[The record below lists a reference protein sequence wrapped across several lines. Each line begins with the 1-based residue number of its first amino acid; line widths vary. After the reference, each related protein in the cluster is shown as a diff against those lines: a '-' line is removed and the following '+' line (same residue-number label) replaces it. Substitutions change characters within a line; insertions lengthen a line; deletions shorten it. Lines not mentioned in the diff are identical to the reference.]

1 MPTYV
6 RSIALTPD
14 IGQVILNGEN
24 ALQLTPVIVPTNA
37 DNKTI
42 VWNSS
47 NTDVIRVTSE
57 GLVTAS
63 GEGYASV
70 FAITIDGA
78 FIARCDIQ
86 VIIGIESIQLIPNE
100 LFLSV
105 GETFEILAEV
115 LPDNAADRTVNFTS
129 NNTAVATVAPANG
142 FSTIVTGRGVGQTL
156 INGISPANASVSDT
170 CAVTVVN
177 YTFPAYYRGNTN
189 TGQILDVSFCPDVGG
204 FIAVSS
210 SAALYTSN
218 PLSGNWIIL
227 PGSYSGL
234 TACVGTNNG
243 AYFCQAEN
251 TTTTIYRVTN
261 LNTNP
266 VVTTAF
272 TGAGYMTCAGWSSGN
287 GYVLFAGKNSP
298 TGTTFIAMSGPV
310 NGSFTRTQP
319 SFSGSSTGPST
330 GVVLGHIHAYNAAG
344 ANRWYVNSRGA
355 YSATTGNSGGAQ
367 VFRCTSANPTTGWGI
382 GDYDGSRSGNVVS
395 ATSSVAALKKIT
407 GTSATS
413 SNTAIQYIPNN
424 TWQSILSNQA
434 GATTITTTGFT
445 AEQIYQAQMML
456 YAPAQNRWFIASGN
470 SLRYT
475 TNLTANWSNI
485 AMSGIVFPNWSLNVY
500 AVGSISNK
508 EYVIMFLADGS
519 YIAFTN

>member
-63 GEGYASV
+63 GEGFASV

-129 NNTAVATVAPANG
+129 NNAAVATVAPANG
-142 FSTIVTGRGVGQTL
+142 FSTIVTGRGVGQTV
-156 INGISPANASVSDT
+156 INGISPVNASVSDT

-177 YTFPAYYRGNTN
+177 YTFPSYYLGNTN
-189 TGQILDVSFCPDVGG
+189 VGEILSVSFCPDVGG

-210 SAALYTSN
+210 STALYTSN
-218 PLSGNWIIL
+218 PLSGNWTIL

-243 AYFCQAEN
+243 AYFCQASG

-261 LNTNP
+261 LNTTP
-266 VVTTAF
+266 VVTNAF
-272 TGAGYMTCAGWSSGN
+272 TGAGYMQSAAYSSGN
-287 GYVLFAGKNSP
+287 GYVLFAGKDSLSGTGNFVTMSASP
-298 TGTTFIAMSGPV
+298 GGT
-310 NGSFTRTQP
+310 FTRA
-319 SFSGSSTGPST
+319 SISSSLVAGDVIRRIVGYNRSGSIRWWV
-330 GVVLGHIHAYNAAG
+330 GVSGSMLAG
-344 ANRWYVNSRGA
+344 APWANDSPRA
-355 YSATTGNSGGAQ
+355 
-367 VFRCTSANPTTGWGI
+367 FRSTSANPSTGWTAINLTRNGTFC
-382 GDYDGSRSGNVVS
+382 YD
-395 ATSSVAALKKIT
+395 TSTGAAIRKNQGA
-407 GTSATS
+407 GTTS
-413 SNTAIQYIPNN
+413 SNTYIGHIPNN
-424 TWQSILSNQA
+424 TWTNLSETNSVYNN
-434 GATTITTTGFT
+434 ITSYTGLT
-445 AEQIYQAQMML
+445 ADQVYNTQHIMN
-456 YAPAQNRWFIASGN
+456 APVQNRWFIISGN
-470 SLRYT
+470 TMKYT
-475 TNLTANWSNI
+475 TNVTATWSTLNLSSIIGPGWSMNI
-485 AMSGIVFPNWSLNVY
+485 NAC
-500 AVGSISNK
+500 GSISNK
-508 EYVIMFLADGS
+508 EYSIFFLADGS